1 MIDVLDRTEK
11 ALRLANIKSERGEYE
26 YAGKTLPAVI
36 VRYARPDLCG
46 AYRDM
51 AEWATIRDA
60 ARPCIG
66 IKVSLI
72 QSSGKLYIVRKRDY
86 WAEE

>member
-36 VRYARPDLCG
+36 VRYARPDLFG

-66 IKVSLI
+66 IEVSLI
-72 QSSGKLYIVRKRDY
+72 ESSGNLYIVRKRDY

>member
-1 MIDVLDRTEK
+1 MIDVLDRAER
-11 ALRLANIKSERGEYE
+11 ALCLANIKSERGEYE
-26 YAGKTLPAVI
+26 YAGKTLPAII

-46 AYRDM
+46 ADRDM

-72 QSSGKLYIVRKRDY
+72 QSSGNLYIVRQKDY
-86 WAEE
+86 CAEE